1 MWYHFDSNGNCVC
14 SSSGKINPVD
24 EIVASVWCDTKYD
37 DIYNVRLVDGKVE
50 HVEEENDDTNN
61 LSTGGNP
68 GQ

>member
-1 MWYHFDSNGNCVC
+1 MWYHFNSQGNCVC
-14 SSSGKINPVD
+14 TSNVKIATMSSITD
-24 EIVASVWCDTKYD
+24 SVWCDTKYD

-61 LSTGGNP
+61 LSTGGNS